1 MILRKWQSEIIS
13 KYEEIKKTHKKF
25 ILKAPT
31 GAGKTVLASEII
43 KKFYVHKKILVLCHR
58 IVLLEQLERELK
70 INHKVRKLGISDDI
84 KCFGNADII
93 LSTNLRSKYAIAS
106 LIPEADLI
114 IIDEAHRVS
123 PVGSAYQR
131 VLNIFDEKGKKSS
144 HIMGLTASPE
154 RRTGNQNDQLGL
166 VFDAIID
173 CADIKTLIEDKVLVQ
188 PIYRPHFIHDLNL
201 NNAEIKNG
209 DFPISVL
216 SNAII
221 KSSMIDYA
229 LFIYKEERI
238 KVTPT
243 PISAWFCPD
252 VAVASK
258 TLDTLK
264 KAKIKSDILTALTP
278 TGERNRILSDHL
290 NGKIEAVVSVGVLIE
305 GWDNPN
311 CNIIVHCRPTLSK
324 VLWGQS
330 VGRGLRC
337 AKDKGKCI
345 IIDVSSNW
353 STFGPV
359 EDLKWDLWSHRR
371 SFIKFQ
377 NRFNW
382 IAQQF
387 DEQEKKSSF
396 FICEGKNKDNERCSY
411 IYKKDLYKDDQCPVC
426 SSTACIDIH
435 KEKLVDSNVSDLNL
449 HGMFFDRIP
458 RVFQEL
464 KPSVWNSLERQA
476 WNCKSIEE
484 LTFLIFCKSFYYI
497 SGNKT
502 NSESE
507 YWNLIIEAE
516 INVRKFLISKNIS
529 VTQQE
534 EFSFAAIADG
544 LLLGKRVRTVQAHYG
559 IFMCGQKFEGHTIK
573 ELERKYQKALQIGER
588 IVIMGCHNREK
599 LPYFNAQL
607 ELSS

>member
-1 MILRKWQSEIIS
+1 MILRKWQSEIIN
-13 KYEEIKKTHKKF
+13 KYDEIRKTHKKF

-43 KKFYVHKKILVLCHR
+43 KKFYANKKILVLCHR

-70 INHKVRKLGISDDI
+70 IDHKVRKLGISDDI
-84 KCFGNADII
+84 KNFGEADIV

-123 PVGSAYQR
+123 PIGTAYQR
-131 VLNIFDEKGKKSS
+131 VLDIFDQKGKTTS

-173 CADIKTLIEDKVLVQ
+173 CADIKTLIEDKVLVK
-188 PIYRPHFIHDLNL
+188 PEYRPHFIHDLNL

-229 LFIYKEERI
+229 LCIYKDERKNVSPI
-238 KVTPT
+238 

-252 VAVASK
+252 VAVAHK
-258 TLDTLK
+258 TLETLK
-264 KAKIKSDILTALTP
+264 KAKIKSDVLTALTP
-278 TGERNRILSDHL
+278 TAERMRILSDHQ
-290 NGKIEAVVSVGVLIE
+290 NGNIEAVVSVGVLVE

-311 CNIIVHCRPTLSK
+311 CNIIVHLRPTLSK

-337 AKDKGKCI
+337 AKDKDKCI

-359 EDLKWDLWSHRR
+359 ENLKWDLWSHRR

-387 DEQEKKSSF
+387 DENEKKSSF
-396 FICEGKNKDNERCSY
+396 FICEGKNQDHERCSY
-411 IYKKDLYKDDQCPVC
+411 IYKKDLYRDDQCPIC

-435 KEKLVDSNVSDLNL
+435 KEKLIDSNVSDLNL
-449 HGMFFDRIP
+449 HGMFFDRVP
-458 RVFQEL
+458 RIFQEL
-464 KPSVWNSLERQA
+464 KANVWDSLERQA
-476 WNCKSIEE
+476 WSCKSIEE
-484 LTFLIFCKSFYYI
+484 LTFLIFCKSFYYV
-497 SGNKT
+497 SGEKS

-516 INVRKFLISKNIS
+516 INVRKFLISKNIN

-534 EFSFAAIADG
+534 EFSFSAIADG
-544 LLLGKRVRTVQAHYG
+544 LLLGKKVRTVQAHYG
-559 IFMCGQKFEGHTIK
+559 IFMCGKKFEGHSVK
-573 ELERKYQKALQIGER
+573 QLERKYQKALQIGER
-588 IVIMGCHNREK
+588 IIIMGCHNREK

>member
-1 MILRKWQSEIIS
+1 MAWTTYI
-13 KYEEIKKTHKKF
+13 
-25 ILKAPT
+25 
-31 GAGKTVLASEII
+31 
-43 KKFYVHKKILVLCHR
+43 
-58 IVLLEQLERELK
+58 
-70 INHKVRKLGISDDI
+70 DI
-84 KCFGNADII
+84 
-93 LSTNLRSKYAIAS
+93 
-106 LIPEADLI
+106 
-114 IIDEAHRVS
+114 
-123 PVGSAYQR
+123 
-131 VLNIFDEKGKKSS
+131 
-144 HIMGLTASPE
+144 
-154 RRTGNQNDQLGL
+154 
-166 VFDAIID
+166 
-173 CADIKTLIEDKVLVQ
+173 
-188 PIYRPHFIHDLNL
+188 
-201 NNAEIKNG
+201 
-209 DFPISVL
+209 
-216 SNAII
+216 
-221 KSSMIDYA
+221 
-229 LFIYKEERI
+229 KEERK

-252 VAVASK
+252 VAVANK
-258 TLDTLK
+258 TLDTLRE
-264 KAKIKSDILTALTP
+264 AKIKSDILTALTP

-337 AKDKGKCI
+337 AKDKDQCI

-359 EDLKWDLWSHRR
+359 ENLKWDLWSHRR

-387 DEQEKKSSF
+387 DEHEKKSSF
-396 FICEGKNKDNERCSY
+396 FICEGKNRDNERCSY
-411 IYKKDLYKDDQCPVC
+411 IYKKDLFKDDQCPVC

-458 RVFQEL
+458 RIFQEL

-516 INVRKFLISKNIS
+516 INVRKFLINKNIS

>member
-1 MILRKWQSEIIS
+1 VILRKWQSEILNRFS
-13 KYEEIKKTHKKF
+13 EICKSHKKF

-43 KKFYVHKKILVLCHR
+43 KKFYKNKKILVLCHR
-58 IVLLEQLERELK
+58 LVLLEQLERELK
-70 INHKVRKLGISDDI
+70 INHKVKKLGISEDT
-84 KCFGNADII
+84 KCFGNSDII
-93 LSTNLRSKYAIAS
+93 LSTNLRSKFSIAS

-131 VLNIFDEKGKKSS
+131 VLDIFDKHGKISS
-144 HIMGLTASPE
+144 RIMGLTASPE

-173 CADIKTLIEDKVLVQ
+173 CADIKTLIEENVLVQ
-188 PIYRPHFIHDLNL
+188 PLYRPHFIHDLNL
-201 NNAEIKNG
+201 SNAEIKNG
-209 DFPISVL
+209 DFPISIL

-229 LFIYKEERI
+229 LSIYQEERA
-238 KVTPT
+238 KVQPK

-252 VAVASK
+252 IAVAEK
-258 TLDTLK
+258 TLEKIQNT
-264 KAKIKSDILTALTP
+264 KIKAEILTALTP
-278 TGERNRILSDHL
+278 TGERTKILSDHEK
-290 NGKIEAVVSVGVLIE
+290 GKIEAVVSVGVLVE

-311 CNIIVHCRPTLSK
+311 CNIIVHLRPTLSK

-330 VGRGLRC
+330 VGRGLRA
-337 AKDKGKCI
+337 AKNKKACI

-359 EDLKWDLWSHRR
+359 ENLKWDLWSHRR

-387 DEQEKKSSF
+387 DKNESKSSF
-396 FICEGKNKDNERCSY
+396 FICEGSNQFNLRCSY
-411 IYKKDLYKDDQCPVC
+411 IYNKSPYKDDQCPIC
-426 SSTACIDIH
+426 ESTACIDIH
-435 KEKLVDSNVSDLNL
+435 KEKLIDVNVSDINL
-449 HGMFFDRIP
+449 HGMFFDRVP
-458 RVFQEL
+458 RVAKEL
-464 KPSVWNSLERQA
+464 KHSVWSSLEKQA
-476 WNCKSIEE
+476 WNCKNIEE
-484 LTFLIFCKSFYYI
+484 LTFLIFCKAFYYI
-497 SGNKT
+497 LGDKT

-516 INVRKFLISKNIS
+516 VKLRKFLISKNITVS
-529 VTQQE
+529 AQE
-534 EFSFAAIADG
+534 EFSYAAIADG
-544 LLLGKRVRTVQAHYG
+544 LLLGKKVRTVQAHYG
-559 IFMCGQKFEGHTIK
+559 IFICGQKFEGLTIK
-573 ELERKYQKALQIGER
+573 ELERKYQKALQIAER
-588 IVIMGCHNREK
+588 VIIMGCHNREK

>member
-1 MILRKWQSEIIS
+1 MILRKWQAEILD
-13 KYEEIKKTHKKF
+13 KYDEIRNTHKKF

-43 KKFYVHKKILVLCHR
+43 KKFYENKKILVLCHR

-70 INHKVRKLGISDDI
+70 KDHKVRKLGISDDI
-84 KCFGNADII
+84 KNFGEADIV

-131 VLNIFDEKGKKSS
+131 VLDIFDEKGKNNS

-173 CADIKTLIEDKVLVQ
+173 CADIKTLIEEKVLVK

-229 LFIYKEERI
+229 LCIYKEER
-238 KVTPT
+238 KNVSPK

-252 VAVASK
+252 VAVANK
-258 TLDTLK
+258 TLEILH

-278 TGERNRILSDHL
+278 TGERTRILSDHQ
-290 NGKIEAVVSVGVLIE
+290 NGNIEAVVSVGVLVE

-311 CNIIVHCRPTLSK
+311 CNIIVHLRPTLSK

-337 AKDKGKCI
+337 AKDKDKCI

-359 EDLKWDLWSHRR
+359 ENLKWDLWSHRR

-387 DEQEKKSSF
+387 DEHEKKSSF
-396 FICEGKNKDNERCSY
+396 FICEGTNKDQERCSY
-411 IYKKDLYKDDQCPVC
+411 IYKKDLYKDDQCPIC

-458 RVFQEL
+458 RVYEEL
-464 KPSVWNSLERQA
+464 RPSVWNSLERQA
-476 WNCKSIEE
+476 WNYKSIEE
-484 LTFLIFCKSFYYI
+484 LTFLIFCKSFYFI
-497 SGNKT
+497 NGTKT

-516 INVRKFLISKNIS
+516 IQVRKFLIGKCIS

-559 IFMCGQKFEGHTIK
+559 IFMCGQKFEGNSTK
-573 ELERKYQKALQIGER
+573 ELERKYQKALQIAER

>member
-1 MILRKWQSEIIS
+1 MILRKWQSDIIHRYDEIR
-13 KYEEIKKTHKKF
+13 KTHKKF

-43 KKFYVHKKILVLCHR
+43 KKFYENKKILVLCHR

-70 INHKVRKLGISDDI
+70 INHKVRKLGISDDV
-84 KCFGNADII
+84 KQFGLADIV

-123 PVGSAYQR
+123 PIGSAYQR
-131 VLNIFDEKGKKSS
+131 VLDIFDEKGKKTS

-173 CADIKTLIEDKVLVQ
+173 CADIKTLIHDKVLVK

-229 LFIYKEERI
+229 LCIYREER
-238 KVTPT
+238 KNVKPL

-252 VAVASK
+252 VAVANK
-258 TLDTLK
+258 TLEILK
-264 KAKIKSDILTALTP
+264 KAKIKSDVLTALTP
-278 TGERNRILSDHL
+278 TGERMRILSGHQIG
-290 NGKIEAVVSVGVLIE
+290 NIEAVVSVGVLVE

-311 CNIIVHCRPTLSK
+311 CNIIVHLRPTLSK

-337 AKDKGKCI
+337 AKDKEKCV

-359 EDLKWDLWSHRR
+359 ENLKWDLWSHRR

-387 DEQEKKSSF
+387 DENETKSSF
-396 FICEGKNKDNERCSY
+396 FICEGKNKEKERCSY
-411 IYKKDLYKDDQCPVC
+411 IYKKDLYKDDQCPIC
-426 SSTACIDIH
+426 ASTACIDIH

-464 KPSVWNSLERQA
+464 KPSVWNSLEKQA
-476 WNCKSIEE
+476 WNFKSIEE
-484 LTFLIFCKSFYYI
+484 LTFLIFCKSFYFI
-497 SGNKT
+497 NGDKT

-516 INVRKFLISKNIS
+516 VNVRKFLISKNIS

-534 EFSFAAIADG
+534 EFSFSAIADG
-544 LLLGKRVRTVQAHYG
+544 LLLGKKVRTVQAHYG
-559 IFMCGQKFEGHTIK
+559 IFMCGQKFEGHSTK